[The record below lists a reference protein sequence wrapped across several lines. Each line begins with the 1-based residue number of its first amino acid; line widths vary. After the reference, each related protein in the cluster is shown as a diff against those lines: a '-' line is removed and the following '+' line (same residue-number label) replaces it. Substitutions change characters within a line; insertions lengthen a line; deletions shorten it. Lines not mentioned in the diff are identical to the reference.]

1 MVEDIEK
8 DPGPDQAPTI
18 EIDEEGIEIAVT
30 VVIGTEKK
38 VVKRTEN
45 NQKTEKKRRAV
56 KNIKSKDVDLLLDQ
70 THDHV

>member
-18 EIDEEGIEIAVT
+18 EIDEEGTEIAVT
-30 VVIGTEKK
+30 VVIDTEKK